1 MCGRRKLDAP
11 VRQRASATSAVSVKR
26 IRLRPPLSL
35 RMSSRR
41 PQNLVGINNLEA
53 QSERSVPVGASV
65 IRSASCHPD
74 APHYAKGQCRSCYR
88 GRVVKRTTRYRP
100 RRNKQMGLTGL
111 GERLPERVAGVEH
124 RAVLDIP
131 PGCPK
136 CRNSLLTVEGRRV
149 ACPGHLAGCGWD
161 AYLVSRPLTVPL
173 SADGALHA

>member
-1 MCGRRKLDAP
+1 
-11 VRQRASATSAVSVKR
+11 
-26 IRLRPPLSL
+26 
-35 RMSSRR
+35 
-41 PQNLVGINNLEA
+41 
-53 QSERSVPVGASV
+53 VGASV

-74 APHYAKGQCRSCYR
+74 APDYAKGQCRSCYR

-124 RAVLDIP
+124 RAVLDVP

-161 AYLVSRPLTVPL
+161 AYLVSPPLTVPS
-173 SADGALHA
+173 SAGAALHA